1 MVRSLFIFF
10 IFLLLSY
17 KVCSQNLIKNGDFET
32 KDCICNNI
40 VLQLLTLNFYSELC
54 EVKYWDN
61 PNRTSPDVHK
71 NGRFRADLQGEKHFA
86 YSGNYYIGLAF
97 ANDGYKNEYLE
108 AKLKKKLIKDSL
120 YCIKLQ
126 IMTDSK
132 LGNYLKRTYISFTK
146 KHYKQKSK
154 SFFFISDTL
163 GFQQQDGSVMVN
175 TDDYIELSN
184 VYKARGGESHLLIGI
199 FNKEE
204 RFYYLN
210 SLSDY
215 YKVKLFKR
223 KYAYYYYDDISITP
237 IKDSSECPCYHYKKP
252 KHYEELDIL
261 RVNQLSGKK
270 YILSNLK
277 FGAKKSKM
285 IINNGTKDELQ
296 TIVEVLQ
303 KDSLVKFTI
312 VSHVFETD
320 VMPLNKK
327 LSEERAKELKDYFVS
342 KKIDTKRIEIIGMGS
357 GMPLF
362 DNDTK
367 EHQENNTRT
376 EIRFD

>member
-1 MVRSLFIFF
+1 MVKLE
-10 IFLLLSY
+10 LKLLSLSLILSHSIL
-17 KVCSQNLIKNGDFET
+17 SQNLLKNGDFE
-32 KDCICNNI
+32 
-40 VLQLLTLNFYSELC
+40 LTIKLFNYALPRIILFQWQSDLC
-54 EVKYWDN
+54 EVKHWDN
-61 PNRTSPDVHK
+61 PNRTSADVLK
-71 NGRFRADLQGEKHFA
+71 NGFNLSYLGRSKS
-86 YSGNYYIGLAF
+86 YSGNYYLGLIF
-97 ANDGYKNEYLE
+97 ASDGFRDEYAE
-108 AKLKKKLIKDSL
+108 TKLKKKLKKDSL
-120 YCIKLQ
+120 YCIKFYT
-126 IMTDSK
+126 MADSK
-132 LGNYLKRTYISFTK
+132 HGSYLKRLYISFSDK
-146 KHYKQKSK
+146 YYHQRNDN
-154 SFFFISDTL
+154 FFFLPDTI
-163 GFQQQDGSVMVN
+163 GFQKEDASVIQN

-184 VYKARGGESHLLIGI
+184 IYKSKGDESHLIIGP
-199 FNKEE
+199 FNKNE
-204 RFYYLN
+204 RFHYSFN
-210 SLSDY
+210 SSDY
-215 YKVKLFKR
+215 HKVILHKR
-223 KYAYYYYDDISITP
+223 KYAYYYYDDISVTP
-237 IKDSSECPCYHYKKP
+237 IKDSSECPCYYYKKP
-252 KHYEELDIL
+252 KHYEEINIL

-277 FGAKKSKM
+277 FGAKKTKM
-285 IINNGTKDELQ
+285 IITNATKDELQ

-342 KKIDTKRIEIIGMGS
+342 EKINTKRIEIIGMGS